1 MKILSN
7 RRYNRIID
15 IAKSEYNIRV
25 GWMDR
30 CHNSNR
36 EIRRLE
42 KELSEANKCLD
53 AYRNPVVQ
61 KMDLP
66 DSYIKLI
73 WNDPVV
79 QTNPVINNDLEDWKD
94 AQKFKL
100 FEECTKDTGQ
110 GIFDKLADQ
119 MNLLNWKIEKEKESE
134 LEFNKWKSEE
144 IKKFNKAAMCYS
156 INGEI
161 YKQELVFTKTK

>member
-7 RRYNRIID
+7 KKWDNID
-15 IAKSEYNIRV
+15 FELFALKQGVVQLKSDRDMFKRERNVEIGNVQFLKSEIDKLN
-25 GWMDR
+25 MQ
-30 CHNSNR
+30 
-36 EIRRLE
+36 
-42 KELSEANKCLD
+42 LSAANKCLD
-53 AYRNPVVQ
+53 AYRNPVA
-61 KMDLP
+61 
-66 DSYIKLI
+66 
-73 WNDPVV
+73 
-79 QTNPVINNDLEDWKD
+79 QTNPVISKDLDDWKD
-94 AQKFKL
+94 AQRLKL
-100 FEECTKDTGQ
+100 FEDRTKDTGQ